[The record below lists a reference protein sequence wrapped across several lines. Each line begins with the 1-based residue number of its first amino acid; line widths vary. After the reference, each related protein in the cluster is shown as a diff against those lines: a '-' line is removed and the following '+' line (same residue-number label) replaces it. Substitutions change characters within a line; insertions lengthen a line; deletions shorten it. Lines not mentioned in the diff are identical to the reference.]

1 VHDHSSEVVMLD
13 THVVGVPQI
22 VDQAGDL
29 VKPLDGRVMVVEAI
43 DSDPGMKVSEGS
55 LTAADAAGAGAVAV
69 DAGAVAVDAGTE
81 DSGVVGLNEVV
92 VVSDAAAVV
101 VEVDKVVVDIVDVAA
116 EEVERD
122 H

>member
-1 VHDHSSEVVMLD
+1 MLD

-69 DAGAVAVDAGTE
+69 DAGTE

-116 EEVERD
+116 EEVEMD